1 MARREIFIQSNPNLA
16 MVAGL
21 DSIPL
26 CPYNYD
32 KSDGVNGR
40 FWPKADLNFMPFSLV

>member
-32 KSDGVNGR
+32 KSDGVNDR
-40 FWPKADLNFMPFSLV
+40 SWPKADPNSSGFWGA

>member
-16 MVAGL
+16 MVVGL

-32 KSDGVNGR
+32 KSDGVNVR
-40 FWPKADLNFMPFSLV
+40 SWPKADLSFSGFRRI